1 MPTPVYVVT
10 ACCRPENLPLL
21 ASGIDR
27 ARRRTVVRWVVVFDG
42 SKVPEDIDLS
52 QVSIDEPIWFHPKDP
67 GETTGGSFMRNAGIA
82 KITDG
87 DAWVIMLDDDNLL
100 SQEVVDAAAAADD
113 DTDWIIPSRVMPSSQ
128 VVAPPLVPE
137 VGNIDTAQIVARKRV
152 LGDSPF
158 KIGYCADGVLA
169 SELEQRGVSIW
180 RRPDL
185 SVTYN
190 ALDPMKT
197 WERVPGWLNVPAM
210 YLRVIAEMPARG
222 KLVEVGIYGGKSSFL
237 MMERLKELKKPIEYH
252 VVDFWDDIAIRETWV
267 AASRWYRPFFSE
279 LWMSSTLAA
288 ERFDDASLDAVII
301 DANHNYEFV
310 RDDLAAWVP
319 KVKPGGIV
327 AGDDYRNAS
336 WPGVERA
343 VNEALGTVD
352 FIAPM
357 GFFWRKPA

>member
-1 MPTPVYVVT
+1 VLSIYIVTP
-10 ACCRPENLPLL
+10 CCRPENLPLL
-21 ASGIDR
+21 NDGVER
-27 ARRRTVVRWVVVFDG
+27 ARRRVPVRWIVAFDG

-52 QVSIDEPIWFHPKDP
+52 QLTIDESVWFHPKDL
-67 GETTGGSFMRNAGIA
+67 GETAGGAFVRNAAIA
-82 KITDG
+82 KVPEG

-100 SQEVVDAAAAADD
+100 SQEVVDAAASADD
-113 DTDWIIPSRVMPSSQ
+113 DTDWIIPSRVMPSGQ
-128 VVAPPLVPE
+128 VEPPPFVPE
-137 VGNIDTAQIVARKRV
+137 VGNIDTAQLVARKRV

-158 KIGYCADGVLA
+158 RIGYCADGVLA
-169 SELEQRGVSIW
+169 AEMERRGVSIW

-190 ALDPMKT
+190 ALDAVKT
-197 WERVPGWLNVPAM
+197 WERVPGWLNVPSM
-210 YLRVIAEMPARG
+210 YLRVIEEIPKNG

-237 MMERLKELKKPIEYH
+237 MMERMKELKKPIEYH
-252 VVDFWDDIAIRETWV
+252 VVDFWDDVVIRQAWV

-279 LWMSSTLAA
+279 LWMTSTRAA
-288 ERFDDASLDAVII
+288 ERFEDASLDAVII

-319 KVKPGGIV
+319 KVKAGGIV

-343 VNEALGTVD
+343 VNEALGTVE
-352 FIAPM
+352 FIPPM
-357 GFFWRKPA
+357 GFFWRKP